1 MKITTVGIDLA
12 KNVFQVHGGAL
23 ATLCGDPPSR
33 GRRLQRRG
41 VDQYLDHPR
50 SGFRGIHCGGASD
63 MTAAW
68 ARSVNPIKGQ

>member
-1 MKITTVGIDLA
+1 
-12 KNVFQVHGGAL
+12 
-23 ATLCGDPPSR
+23 
-33 GRRLQRRG
+33 